1 MSKDSI
7 MGATGKVIRVIIC
20 GYYGQGNV
28 GDEAL
33 LVSILSQLRELFS
46 PQTVRRNP
54 EEEIPP
60 VSDHNRFYQ
69 TIVVSA
75 NPKKTQKDYPVDRA
89 YSRWGIIR
97 QVLSLGKDDVFIW
110 GGGSLIQDVTGW
122 KSPLYYLTLMKLAQL
137 KGAKT
142 IALAQGIGPIRN
154 PIIKWLTRLVLAN
167 CNGISVRDNDSA
179 RILEKWKLKFITA
192 ADPVWALDSIIPSGE
207 LELQLP
213 PPPRIAVNLRQHP
226 LLTPQ
231 KLETLIQTLL
241 QLQQVTKCNILL
253 LPFQPSQDLS
263 VCQRVAERIPNCQ
276 ILHLENPR
284 KLKGL
289 FSRLDMLIGMRLHSL
304 IMAASEGCK
313 CFALSYDPKVTSL
326 MKEVGI
332 EGYRLE
338 NLPNDKQT
346 ILEKI
351 LQLYQTEDRQLWQ
364 QKARSLAQSAQKH
377 KQLLLEVI
385 PLPTTKETSIKTVS
399 VLGLPLHVSDD
410 YEEWLLKRL
419 ERGVSTHVV
428 TMNAEMVMMARKNP
442 QLAEAIKAADL
453 VVPDGSG
460 VVLYLRKKGI
470 RQKRVAGIELAASLI
485 QKIGAKGEDY
495 PVCFYGAAPGVAEK
509 AAQFWLQKVPSLNF
523 ICNHGYLSPS
533 QMEVW
538 CEQIRAVQ
546 PKLILVALGVPK
558 QEIWIANHRHLVEN
572 AIWIGVGGSFDIWAG
587 VKKRAPRFFQENHL
601 EWLYRLYQEPH
612 RWRRMLALPHFFW
625 VALLRD
631 N

>member
-1 MSKDSI
+1 
-7 MGATGKVIRVIIC
+7 MGRTEKVIKVIVC

-33 LVSILSQLRELFS
+33 LVSILSQLEELAR
-46 PQTVRRNP
+46 PK
-54 EEEIPP
+54 P
-60 VSDHNRFYQ
+60 VGDSEGHLLLSAPGKFYQ

-75 NPKKTQKDYPVDRA
+75 NPKKTQRDYAVDKS
-89 YSRWGIIR
+89 YSRLGVVK
-97 QVLSLGKDDVFIW
+97 QLLCLGKNDVFIW
-110 GGGSLIQDVTGW
+110 GGGSLIQDVTSW
-122 KSPLYYLTLMKLAQL
+122 KSPLYYLALMRLAQL

-142 IALAQGIGPIRN
+142 FAIAQGIGPIRN
-154 PIIKWLTRLVLAN
+154 PIIRWLTKLVLAQ
-167 CNGISVRDNDSA
+167 CNGISVRDNESA
-179 RILEKWKLKFITA
+179 RILEKWGLKFITA
-192 ADPVWALDSIIPSGE
+192 ADPVWALDGIVPSD
-207 LELQLP
+207 LQLP
-213 PPPRIAVNLRQHP
+213 PSPRIAVNLRQHP
-226 LLTPQ
+226 LLSPQ
-231 KLETLIQTLL
+231 KLETLIQTFLEL
-241 QLQQVTKCNILL
+241 QRVTKCSILL
-253 LPFQPSQDLS
+253 LPFQPSQDLP
-263 VCQRVAERIPNCQ
+263 VCQKVAETIPDCQ
-276 ILHLENPR
+276 ILHINNPR

-289 FSRLDMLIGMRLHSL
+289 FSQIDMLIGMRLHSL

-338 NLPNDKQT
+338 NLPDDKQI

-351 LQLYQTEDRQLWQ
+351 LQLYRAEDRELWQ
-364 QKARSLAQSAQKH
+364 QKAYSFAQSAQKH
-377 KQLLLEVI
+377 KKLLSEII
-385 PLPTTKETSIKTVS
+385 PLETTREITIKTAT

-410 YEEWLLKRL
+410 YEGWLLKRL
-419 ERGVSTHVV
+419 EKGISTHVV
-428 TMNAEMVMMARKNP
+428 TMNAEMVMMARRNP
-442 QLAEAIKAADL
+442 QLAEVIKAADL

-485 QKIGAKGEDY
+485 QKIGAKGEKY

-509 AAQFWLQKVPSLNF
+509 AAQFWQQRVPSLNF

-533 QMEVW
+533 EMQLW
-538 CEQIRAVQ
+538 CRQIQAVQ
-546 PKLILVALGVPK
+546 PKLILVALGVPR
-558 QEIWIANHRHLVEN
+558 QEIWIADHRHLVEN

-631 N
+631 K